1 MSQDP
6 NMYNAPYPPQG
17 GYQPYPP
24 QQPSG
29 YPQYPPQQPG
39 GYPQY
44 SPQQPGGYGQNQMP
58 FQPPPVLPRP
68 DFPKDDEH
76 GGGEWGNFNGLESK
90 EIRRVFIRKVYSI
103 LMIQLAITFGLI
115 ALFHFTPAVRDYVR
129 SSQGQWLYWTSY
141 VIFLVVYFALICSKR
156 AARRF
161 PLNMILLG
169 VLTLSMGY
177 MMGMISAFYR
187 IDSVLIAVGITA
199 FVCLGVTI
207 FSFQTKY
214 DFTSCMGVLFVVSL
228 ALMGFGI
235 VCIFTYSKV
244 LYTVYAGLGAV
255 VFSIFLAVDTQLIMG
270 GKRHEIS
277 AEDHVFA
284 ALMLYIDIVY
294 IFIFILSLLGQR
306 E

>member
-6 NMYNAPYPPQG
+6 NMYNAPYPPQS
-17 GYQPYPP
+17 GYQPYP
-24 QQPSG
+24 QQPGG

-39 GYPQY
+39 GYGGY
-44 SPQQPGGYGQNQMP
+44 DGYGQNQMP
-58 FQPPPVLPRP
+58 FQPPPVAPRP
-68 DFPKDDEH
+68 DYPKDDEH
-76 GGGEWGNFNGLESK
+76 GGGEWGNFTGLESK

-103 LMIQLAITFGLI
+103 LMIQLAVTFGLV
-115 ALFHFTPAVRDYVR
+115 ALFHFTPAIRDYVR
-129 SSQGQWLYWTSY
+129 SPGGLWLYWTSY
-141 VIFLVVYFALICSKR
+141 IVFFVVYLALICSRR

-169 VLTLSMGY
+169 ILTLSMGY
-177 MMGMISAFYR
+177 MMGMISAHFR

-214 DFTSCMGVLFVVSL
+214 DFTSCFGVLFVISL
-228 ALMGFGI
+228 ALFGFGI
-235 VCIFTYSKV
+235 ICIFTYSRIM
-244 LYTVYAGLGAV
+244 YTIYAGLGAV

-277 AEDHVFA
+277 AEDHVCA
-284 ALMLYIDIVY
+284 AIMLYIDIVY
-294 IFIFILSLLGQR
+294 IFLFILQLFGQR